1 MRHLVIGQRQK
12 APNFLVTRL
21 SDYHWSAFGNT
32 RVVHLPKRN
41 ETNLITESDQS
52 RTNHQLLQLC
62 TARTA
67 WSDSDQAVRPVHSC
81 KSWFPTMFMLICF
94 LAVHAHVIND
104 RSVKLAMG
112 STIDIQLCIGRHS
125 LRISSYEIDIQLC
138 IQLIIR
144 GIKEYRAV
152 RSTFSSAFKI
162 KHTLNIEL
170 WVRHSALHSK
180 TYTLN
185 IEL

>member
-1 MRHLVIGQRQK
+1 MWGWGGGGAGEISLTHMATEHQVGWSRHPWKVLKPKKPFPASGQ
-12 APNFLVTRL
+12 F
-21 SDYHWSAFGNT
+21 W
-32 RVVHLPKRN
+32 
-41 ETNLITESDQS
+41 
-52 RTNHQLLQLC
+52 
-62 TARTA
+62 
-67 WSDSDQAVRPVHSC
+67 
-81 KSWFPTMFMLICF
+81 
-94 LAVHAHVIND
+94 
-104 RSVKLAMG
+104 SVKLAMG

-180 TYTLN
+180 SSCEIDVQTLHSK
-185 IEL
+185 